1 MALVALQQNC
11 MWRKKMKIIE
21 RIQTWFDNLIVGPWP
36 DAVPLPP
43 HVANL
48 KLDPNLLLIHM
59 MGADKPKKYTPP
71 E

>member
-1 MALVALQQNC
+1 
-11 MWRKKMKIIE
+11 MKIIE

-59 MGADKPKKYTPP
+59 MGADKPKKYTPS

>member
-1 MALVALQQNC
+1 
-11 MWRKKMKIIE
+11 MKIIE
-21 RIQTWFDNLIVGPWP
+21 RIQTWFDNYIVGPWP